1 MMSTE
6 EDLIDLA
13 AVQAADNLSP
23 FQVRITWEQGEDGLP
38 HASAVE
44 AERRR

>member
-1 MMSTE
+1 MARLE
-6 EDLIDLA
+6 EDIVDLA
-13 AVQAADNLSP
+13 AIQAADNLSP

-44 AERRR
+44 AERQR